1 MSSRPGAGPCPQ
13 SLQCQSMGHLLRG
26 GLGDLLQ
33 TYIRGPPHSTGL
45 QILGV
50 SLWSCVKSE
59 VLQVS

>member
-45 QILGV
+45 RI
-50 SLWSCVKSE
+50 WSCVKSE